1 MGGKH
6 LFDTKKDYALSR
18 KHLLKYIE
26 LETNKNIANR
36 AHSHQ
41 ILGQLNMSNEHY
53 NAAHFHFGEAIK
65 LSSSNQ
71 QNNKNNAALPIWA
84 QCQIHCGFADSIIDQ
99 LLSTKKSTNMINE
112 FRTKRWN
119 EATVNEDEN
128 DENKQSEIQKF
139 AANIETAKKHYRL
152 VLKLDNFFVAA
163 PLGLARIFGQIEQ
176 KSKLCDKHYTES
188 IKICKQKLIKLYEKY
203 EFELKQQIK
212 DQKEENMQK
221 EKMNKELHQNRIAK
235 HSNSINL
242 NIERDEELKNDSQ
255 QIENEQEDMDEEE
268 EEEIKLITSC
278 DSNAATPTDKKKK
291 IKFSDKFKITLKEI
305 DNILSADQDF
315 NISLIRIVKELRQ
328 YMLYC
333 IDT

>member
-1 MGGKH
+1 MG
-6 LFDTKKDYALSR
+6 
-18 KHLLKYIE
+18 
-26 LETNKNIANR
+26 
-36 AHSHQ
+36 
-41 ILGQLNMSNEHY
+41 
-53 NAAHFHFGEAIK
+53 
-65 LSSSNQ
+65 
-71 QNNKNNAALPIWA
+71 
-84 QCQIHCGFADSIIDQ
+84 
-99 LLSTKKSTNMINE
+99 
-112 FRTKRWN
+112 
-119 EATVNEDEN
+119 
-128 DENKQSEIQKF
+128 
-139 AANIETAKKHYRL
+139 YRL

-333 IDT
+333 IDAHLGKIELIIQSLHNNKWREALSHCVRVLYLDNNNITAMCKKSLLYFKLNQKEKAMFSAKAALKLAEEYDERNEDKKTNKQSIVKNELYMVFKLDKQSVAKSPKMNSCSISPL